1 MKYLL
6 ETALSISGLVI
17 FFVIAFFYPFLFWVG
32 FVFLLVFETTAFIL
46 GYVRKTKKP
55 KQALKEAIRE
65 LSGEEKEK

>member
-32 FVFLLVFETTAFIL
+32 FVFLLVFETIAFIL

-55 KQALKEAIRE
+55 RQTLKEAIGE